1 MTPLSCDLIFIYL
14 LKFLTIVK
22 NFNVEVKSAENLN
35 IKIGWFNLNDTDR
48 FTDYVRIS
56 SKRQPYSNVTD

>member
-1 MTPLSCDLIFIYL
+1 M
-14 LKFLTIVK
+14 VK
-22 NFNVEVKSAENLN
+22 NFNIKVKSAENLN
-35 IKIGWFNLNDTDR
+35 IKIGWFKLNDTDR